1 MAEHFVT
8 LFRHACHSKKHI
20 NIHEVTMVGNFNL
33 NDLMKNAQGMMD
45 KAQQKLSKITAIGE
59 SGAGLV
65 KIVINA
71 KHDVLELKIADELLK
86 ESKEIIEDL
95 IRAAI
100 NDANQKIT
108 KATQDNMMSLT
119 SLFQSGKNEPDK

>member
-1 MAEHFVT
+1 
-8 LFRHACHSKKHI
+8 
-20 NIHEVTMVGNFNL
+20 MVGNFNL

>member
-1 MAEHFVT
+1 MA
-8 LFRHACHSKKHI
+8 
-20 NIHEVTMVGNFNL
+20 GNFNL

-45 KAQQKLSKITAIGE
+45 KAQQKLGKITAIGE

-65 KIVINA
+65 KVVVNA
-71 KHDVLELKIADELLK
+71 KHDILQLTISDELLK

-100 NDANQKIT
+100 NDANSKIT

-119 SLFQSGKNEPDK
+119 NLFQGNHQNNEDNK